1 MSINS
6 FYRGDTKT
14 YKFTFTDSDSVAV
27 DCTGWTIW
35 FTLKEDE
42 TDLDAAAVL
51 QVSTTAGDVADDDPT
66 NGIMYLVVPATS
78 TDSITPAKYYYD
90 FQRVTSDGSI
100 TTLDS
105 GRVTVKYDITRSII

>member
-35 FTLKEDE
+35 FTLKEE
-42 TDLDAAAVL
+42 
-51 QVSTTAGDVADDDPT
+51 
-66 NGIMYLVVPATS
+66 
-78 TDSITPAKYYYD
+78 KH
-90 FQRVTSDGSI
+90 
-100 TTLDS
+100 
-105 GRVTVKYDITRSII
+105 